1 MAASRGAVALLFVL
15 LPHCWQEVEVRPPQ
29 MYSASITELPLS
41 LRKLDTDMATVF
53 DEILVQEMLD
63 PNKSTLHKTQSKP
76 TRLSSEKSK
85 EKEEEKSTIFQIKSL
100 AALEKIISSLRRTL
114 GNILTQKRKHL
125 HKAAKYLKGKSRLS

>member
-29 MYSASITELPLS
+29 MYS
-41 LRKLDTDMATVF
+41 